1 MVLRASHLNKALGIF
16 SPPVE
21 VTRMVDFFSNGLSTY
36 CRSINRELSRI
47 ESYNTAI
54 ESLWVI
60 EADTIDEKYS
70 DKLRGLEDDEQN
82 ELGQVYYSELIE
94 RTILPSIIHNQSI
107 VVTLSSFVEH
117 SLFQLCIKLDGLS
130 KHKFKSSQGSKVMRC
145 MDYLLQ
151 VLEVEPNNKL
161 NSYYRVRNEIVHNS
175 GVCSR
180 KFYCKVADFPD
191 EQINFR
197 VGDRID
203 IKPLFIAGYT
213 DEIKQYF
220 GDLEPGI
227 QTFIRSYKQKNA

>member
-1 MVLRASHLNKALGIF
+1 MRCSPLSRALGIF

-21 VTRMVDFFSNGLSTY
+21 VTGMVDFFSNGLSTY

-54 ESLWVI
+54 ESLWAI

-70 DKLRGLEDDEQN
+70 DKLRGLEGDEQN

-151 VLEVEPNNKL
+151 VLKVEPNNKL